1 MAAVHS
7 PVDSTALFFS
17 ITSSVFS
24 IWRRDCTPYG
34 VTKLIRVLLIEDNPI
49 DVRLMRAD
57 FLKFGS
63 GEFDLTAVEHLS
75 EAIRFL
81 NENSIDVILL
91 DLFLQDAAGLETLSR
106 VREAAPEVPVVV
118 LTGLND
124 EAQALQALKNG
135 AQDYLIKGSVNSRV
149 LFRVIRYAIER
160 KQGEVER
167 RLLEQQL
174 MQGQKLA
181 AIGTLA
187 GGVAHNFNNALM
199 VVLGHSNLLLQQM
212 NQDDRSKVHV
222 EGIKKASERAALLT
236 RQLLLF
242 SRRQAGEPTVF
253 SLNKLVLDMQMLLES
268 TLGQKVEFALELA
281 PDLGLIKGDPSQ
293 IGQVVMN
300 LVMNAAGAMKDTGKL
315 TIETANGANRE
326 ILLRVS
332 DTGCGMS
339 PEVCAHIFDPFF
351 TTKGLAVASGLGLS
365 TVYGIVQQH
374 GGTIEVSS
382 KPGSGSTF
390 LVTLP
395 AFGSTNP
402 DSPTDSNSTI
412 LVVADEENSLGSH
425 LDTFAETE
433 RCEVLKADNWREAI
447 EVAGAHARPIDL
459 LIADAVTPGLIRQ
472 HLVRHLAD
480 EYPEMAII
488 YISGSA
494 ARRMAA
500 NGALPQGT
508 HLPQGKV
515 TREGLLRH
523 VEGVLKKC
531 EQSKREDRI
540 ACVG

>member
-1 MAAVHS
+1 M
-7 PVDSTALFFS
+7 
-17 ITSSVFS
+17 
-24 IWRRDCTPYG
+24 
-34 VTKLIRVLLIEDNPI
+34 TKLIRVLLIEDNPI

-81 NENSIDVILL
+81 KENPIDVILL

-212 NQDDRSKVHV
+212 NQDDRGKVHV

-268 TLGQKVEFALELA
+268 TLGQK
-281 PDLGLIKGDPSQ
+281 I
-293 IGQVVMN
+293 
-300 LVMNAAGAMKDTGKL
+300 
-315 TIETANGANRE
+315 
-326 ILLRVS
+326 
-332 DTGCGMS
+332 
-339 PEVCAHIFDPFF
+339 
-351 TTKGLAVASGLGLS
+351 
-365 TVYGIVQQH
+365 
-374 GGTIEVSS
+374 
-382 KPGSGSTF
+382 
-390 LVTLP
+390 
-395 AFGSTNP
+395 
-402 DSPTDSNSTI
+402 
-412 LVVADEENSLGSH
+412 
-425 LDTFAETE
+425 
-433 RCEVLKADNWREAI
+433 
-447 EVAGAHARPIDL
+447 
-459 LIADAVTPGLIRQ
+459 
-472 HLVRHLAD
+472 
-480 EYPEMAII
+480 
-488 YISGSA
+488 
-494 ARRMAA
+494 
-500 NGALPQGT
+500 
-508 HLPQGKV
+508 
-515 TREGLLRH
+515 
-523 VEGVLKKC
+523 
-531 EQSKREDRI
+531 
-540 ACVG
+540 

>member
-1 MAAVHS
+1 MSNMAAVHS
-7 PVDSTALFFS
+7 PVDSIALFFS

-34 VTKLIRVLLIEDNPI
+34 VTKLIRVLLI
-49 DVRLMRAD
+49 
-57 FLKFGS
+57 
-63 GEFDLTAVEHLS
+63 
-75 EAIRFL
+75 

-187 GGVAHNFNNALM
+187 GGVAHNFNNEIM

-242 SRRQAGEPTVF
+242 SRRQAGEPAVF

-268 TLGQKVEFALELA
+268 TLGEKVEFALELA

-300 LVMNAAGAMKDTGKL
+300 LVMNAAGAMKDSGKL

-433 RCEVLKADNWREAI
+433 RCEVLKAANWR
-447 EVAGAHARPIDL
+447 
-459 LIADAVTPGLIRQ
+459 
-472 HLVRHLAD
+472 
-480 EYPEMAII
+480 
-488 YISGSA
+488 ISGSA

-508 HLPQGKV
+508 HLPRGKV
-515 TREGLLRH
+515 TREGLLRC